1 MLLPILRD
9 NLSTMGFIVFVRLID
24 VSGQVPLGSPAGLQ
38 LGFSNEAFR
47 FKEHRPGSQWGL
59 VECRPICLGHLFFR
73 LLFVIGLS
81 TQAYLV
87 RPTIASCGLCL
98 FSSPF
103 LNHRPGMLYPVMD
116 PRKPSPHVMLRSH
129 CMLILSAACKFSMQ
143 AVFNG
148 VRFAV

>member
-1 MLLPILRD
+1 MEGRELWAVAHLLLPILRD

-81 TQAYLV
+81 TQAYLKPGETDDCFV
-87 RPTIASCGLCL
+87 WPVPIFLPVFKSSAWNALSCHG
-98 FSSPF
+98 P
-103 LNHRPGMLYPVMD
+103 
-116 PRKPSPHVMLRSH
+116 
-129 CMLILSAACKFSMQ
+129 AQ
-143 AVFNG
+143 AVTSRH
-148 VRFAV
+148 VAVSLYVDSFCRM